1 MTEPEGC
8 QAIVEK
14 IIPGGRHGAYAVA
27 RSKEL
32 GAVTFS
38 LDRKVWQEDD
48 WPEPGTYV
56 MLSQVRKK
64 RAGWRAQ
71 VGRFVKPS
79 DEQSQKPSISTEHE
93 R

>member
-1 MTEPEGC
+1 MVNVQGY

-14 IIPGGRHGAYAVA
+14 IIRNGKHGPYAVA

-32 GAVTFS
+32 GSITFS
-38 LDRKVWQEDD
+38 LNSDVEREKD

-71 VGRFVKPS
+71 YWRFVEPS
-79 DEQSQKPSISTEHE
+79 DEQQQSEGSNEQ
-93 R
+93 